1 MISLFSRMM
10 DRAVD
15 LQFRKDPSGRL
26 VFLPFGPKKKA
37 YFVDSK
43 ADEEKIR
50 AFVKMYRSFSALI
63 SLLIYPSVYVPAL
76 ILDDYAG
83 LSPRQHRLAIAFG
96 IPAIFWLVLVALVI
110 MLWVVYK
117 ATVPGLTSSLSE
129 VGPELKGQLSEIS
142 PRSRHQR
149 RLALGCLLA
158 GIVLLGLGVVGATS
172 YSRSK
177 LPCPPNSSSTS
188 R

>member
-10 DRAVD
+10 ERAVD

-26 VFLPFGPKKKA
+26 VFFPFGPKKKA

-43 ADEEKIR
+43 SDEEKIR
-50 AFVKMYRSFSALI
+50 AFVKMYRSFSAMI
-63 SLLIYPSVYVPAL
+63 SIVIYPSVYVPAL
-76 ILDDYAG
+76 ILDGYAG
-83 LSPRQHRLAIAFG
+83 LSPRQHRLVIALG
-96 IPAIFWLVLVALVI
+96 VPALFWLVLLALVLL
-110 MLWVVYK
+110 LWVIYK

-129 VGPELKGQLSEIS
+129 VGPDLKDQLSEIT

-149 RLALGCLLA
+149 RVVLACLLA
-158 GIVLLGLGVVGATS
+158 GIVLLGLGIVEATS

-177 LPCPPNSSSTS
+177 PPCPPNSTSTS